1 MKVALPEWQN
11 EVVQQAMKLATW
23 AEAVPA
29 ANLASACEL
38 VATGLADTMVA
49 GINYTTRD
57 VILACRDYL
66 GVKKKVFSSCFV
78 MKREKERS
86 AVTSSEKTGV
96 ETIIIADAGVTKH
109 PNLEQLTEI
118 ILQTYQTAKAVLEEE
133 PRIAMLSF
141 STFGSGGRDETIEL
155 IRGAIE
161 RVRAEQPEMKIEGE
175 MQLDAAVNREIGLK
189 KWHSSQDSESEPEV
203 TGRANVLICPDLNA
217 GNILYKALE
226 HFGGFVAAGPILQ
239 GFKAPVSDLSR
250 GSSQSD
256 VLLVLETMRK
266 LVSVNQQE
274 KE

>member
-11 EVVQQAMKLATW
+11 EIIKQA
-23 AEAVPA
+23 AESAGVEVVPA

-38 VATGLADTMVA
+38 VAAGAADTMVA
-49 GINYTTRD
+49 GIDYTTRD

-66 GVKKKVFSSCFV
+66 GVKKKIFSSCFV
-78 MKREKERS
+78 MQRTKEQS
-86 AVTSSEKTGV
+86 AVKSSEKTGV
-96 ETIIIADAGVTKH
+96 ETIIVADAGVTKH
-109 PNLEQLTEI
+109 PNLEQLVEI
-118 ILQTYQTAKAVLEEE
+118 ILQTHQTAKAVLEEE

-155 IRGAIE
+155 IRVAIE
-161 RVRAEQPEMKIEGE
+161 QVRAEQPEIKIDGE

-189 KWHSSQDSESEPEV
+189 KWQSSQASEAEPEV
-203 TGRANVLICPDLNA
+203 AGRANVLICPDLNA

-226 HFGGFVAAGPILQ
+226 QFGGFVAAGPILQ

-250 GSSQSD
+250 GSSKSD

-266 LVSVNQQE
+266 LVAVHQKE